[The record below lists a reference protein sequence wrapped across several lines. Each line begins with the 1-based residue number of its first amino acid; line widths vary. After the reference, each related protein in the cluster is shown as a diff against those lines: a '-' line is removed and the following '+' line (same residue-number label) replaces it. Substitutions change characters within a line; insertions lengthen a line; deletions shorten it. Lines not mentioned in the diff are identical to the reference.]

1 MSLYKMSIV
10 SMYDPKRHFNEKK
23 EKYMEK
29 INKVLNSGFY
39 INGPEIKEIEDK
51 LSKYVGVKHS
61 IAVSSGTDALLIALM
76 SIKVKG
82 TIVKDVITVPFTWI
96 STAEVINLAGFK
108 PKFCDVDKDTYI
120 MDPLALRNVIT
131 KNTIAIIPVSL
142 FGQIYDEKIKE
153 IVEEAEIK
161 YGTKIYIIED
171 AAQSFGAINHSGNK
185 SCSVSD
191 IGCTSFFPSKP
202 LGCFGDG
209 GMCFT
214 NNDELANKMKM
225 IRNHG
230 CIERYNY
237 ECLGMNGRLDTIQAA
252 ILLTKFEDFESSLDK
267 RIKNANK
274 YNLAFSNLPIKIP
287 YLNSKRHVYG
297 QYTIQLKDEQT
308 RTRLIKYLNDYSI
321 ENGIF
326 YPVCLHL
333 VKSITNEY
341 KQGSF
346 PVSENISKKVLSI
359 PVYSELTEI
368 EIDFIIFHISNF
380 FNRV

>member
-1 MSLYKMSIV
+1 MQTVYQINKKFNLYSADILDEVPNLFK
-10 SMYDPKRHFNEKK
+10 
-23 EKYMEK
+23 K
-29 INKVLNSGFY
+29 IN
-39 INGPEIKEIEDK
+39 INQHETKFESDDK
-51 LSKYVGVKHS
+51 LSDLQKQAAKKKYLIENIDTIIKYTQDDIVGK
-61 IAVSSGTDALLIALM
+61 
-76 SIKVKG
+76 
-82 TIVKDVITVPFTWI
+82 
-96 STAEVINLAGFK
+96 
-108 PKFCDVDKDTYI
+108 
-120 MDPLALRNVIT
+120 
-131 KNTIAIIPVSL
+131 
-142 FGQIYDEKIKE
+142 
-153 IVEEAEIK
+153 EAEIK